1 MERLYIGPS
10 TKVEAHQKKAA
21 WGLVR
26 VWSTRDSLSVVTMEM
41 EKTIIFSC
49 SAGKESSC
57 SAGDLGL
64 IPGLGRFPGE
74 GKGNPLHYSGL
85 ENSIDY
91 T

>member
-41 EKTIIFSC
+41 EKMLTQHMLIDGIDNHLNGEMMLLNLRIIQLAKVC
-49 SAGKESSC
+49 MK
-57 SAGDLGL
+57 
-64 IPGLGRFPGE
+64 
-74 GKGNPLHYSGL
+74 
-85 ENSIDY
+85 
-91 T
+91 